1 LAWDYESQ
9 VVEIEWLEDF
19 VTLVACR
26 NFSRAAEERHVT
38 QPAFSRRVRAL
49 ESWLGV
55 SLFEREHQPITLT
68 EAGQH
73 FHPVAQETLRRLFQ
87 AREEIRQVESAAIS
101 TLRFAVTSALSLTFF
116 PSWLRKL
123 EEKSGSFHTIGLNSD
138 TLEACER
145 RFAQGRAHFLLCQYH
160 ESAGSRFGTPNYC
173 SIQVGRDALVPVT
186 APDRGGKPKFLLPG
200 IPGKPLPLVA
210 YSNESGLGQILKASS
225 LSKDDV
231 SWLEPVFTA
240 AQSVVLKTMI
250 LGGRGVG
257 WLPQSL
263 IAEELKRGELVPAG
277 AETWEIAMEIRL
289 FRPCARQNC
298 TVEKF
303 WDLVSG

>member
-1 LAWDYESQ
+1 
-9 VVEIEWLEDF
+9 
-19 VTLVACR
+19 
-26 NFSRAAEERHVT
+26 
-38 QPAFSRRVRAL
+38 
-49 ESWLGV
+49 
-55 SLFEREHQPITLT
+55 
-68 EAGQH
+68 
-73 FHPVAQETLRRLFQ
+73 
-87 AREEIRQVESAAIS
+87 
-101 TLRFAVTSALSLTFF
+101 VTSALSLTFF